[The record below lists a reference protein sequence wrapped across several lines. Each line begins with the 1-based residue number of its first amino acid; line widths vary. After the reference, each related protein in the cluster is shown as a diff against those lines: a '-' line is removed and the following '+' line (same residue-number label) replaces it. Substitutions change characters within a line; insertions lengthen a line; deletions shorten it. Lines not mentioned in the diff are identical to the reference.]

1 MIARTSSK
9 LCPVAMMER
18 YLNLA
23 QIAGQ
28 DLPHFRG
35 ITNTHSGGKLRKGGS
50 ISHNRMREVVL
61 DMLSA
66 VGLDK
71 CKFGLHSLRSGGA
84 LAAANAGVPDCMFKW
99 HGRWRSENAK
109 DSYVQDALDERLTVS
124 CNLGL

>member
-1 MIARTSSK
+1 
-9 LCPVAMMER
+9 
-18 YLNLA
+18 
-23 QIAGQ
+23 
-28 DLPHFRG
+28 
-35 ITNTHSGGKLRKGGS
+35 
-50 ISHNRMREVVL
+50 MREVVL

-109 DSYVQDALDERLTVS
+109 DSCVQDALDERLTVS